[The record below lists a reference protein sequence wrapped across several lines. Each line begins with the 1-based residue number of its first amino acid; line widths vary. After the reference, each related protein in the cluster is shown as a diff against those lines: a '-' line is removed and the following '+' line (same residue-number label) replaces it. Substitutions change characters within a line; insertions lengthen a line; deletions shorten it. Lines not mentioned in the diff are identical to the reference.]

1 MPLVAG
7 FPAGRLESV
16 PLVFRWSGV
25 PSDAATDLVVL
36 APDYSEVARF
46 DGIVGSVWPTPPQ
59 VVQALAEHGQLH
71 WRVESGAP
79 GCRVY
84 SPLQT
89 FAIR

>member
-7 FPAGRLESV
+7 FPAGQLESV
-16 PLVFRWSGV
+16 PLVFRWAGV
-25 PSDAATDLVVL
+25 PPESGTDLVVL
-36 APDYSEVARF
+36 APDYGEVARF
-46 DGIVGSVWPTPPQ
+46 DGIVGSAWPTPPK
-59 VVQALAEHGQLH
+59 VVEALAEHGLLH

-79 GCRVY
+79 GHRVY